1 MADFHLNAISAPAP
15 AAYVRPI
22 EHAKPPPV
30 QPAHPPQTPVTSSRG
45 PAVVLGGAL
54 AKGAEK
60 YGQQS
65 HSEPPPATGQ
75 HINHVI

>member
-1 MADFHLNAISAPAP
+1 MADFHLNAISAPGP

-22 EHAKPPPV
+22 EYPKPPKA
-30 QPAHPPQTPVTSSRG
+30 QSDHPPANAATSSRG
-45 PAVVLGGAL
+45 PAVVLSGAL

-60 YGQQS
+60 HGQQAR
-65 HSEPPPATGQ
+65 SEPPPATGQ

>member
-22 EHAKPPPV
+22 EHPKPPKLPLDHP
-30 QPAHPPQTPVTSSRG
+30 PAHSATSSRG

-60 YGQQS
+60 HGQQA